1 MRKTFLELQPTVNQT
16 FRLIGNSARGNLNAR
31 LEQSY
36 KAEQEDDYP
45 AACMMRFEAFEDILA
60 TLPDDEDSAVT
71 LDRTHPNTLAAMEI
85 ILASAVD
92 SYLAGEGEV
101 AAAQLELLLDC
112 DDEDPLEATPILA
125 LCYAMI
131 GEWECL
137 EDIEPDLGDKSALV
151 PLLRALQQ
159 FVNRG
164 KIESSTVEQL
174 ARYKEFTAELKLSDH
189 PTDEAYTRDI
199 NSDRPSRAAL
209 AREMYLRTETLLN
222 TYPKF
227 LPALTAMLK

>member
-137 EDIEPDLGDKSALV
+137 EDIEPDLGDKSALA

>member
-1 MRKTFLELQPTVNQT
+1 MRPFLELQPTVNQT

-36 KAEQEDDYP
+36 KAEQNDDYP
-45 AACMMRFEAFEDILA
+45 AACMIRYEAFEDILA
-60 TLPDDEDSAVT
+60 TLPDDDQGAVT

-92 SYLAGEGEV
+92 SYLADEGEV

-137 EDIEPDLGDKSALV
+137 EDIESDLGDKTALT
-151 PLLRALQQ
+151 PLLRALKQ
-159 FVNRG
+159 FVTTG
-164 KIESSTVEQL
+164 KIESATVAEL
-174 ARYKEFTAELKLSDH
+174 ARYKEFTAELKLADH
-189 PTDEAYTRDI
+189 PTDEAYSRDI
-199 NSDRPSRAAL
+199 NSDHPSRAAL
-209 AREMYLRTETLLN
+209 ARELYLRTEKTLN
-222 TYPKF
+222 TYPDF
-227 LPALTAMLK
+227 LPALVAMLN

>member
-159 FVNRG
+159 FVTTD
-164 KIESSTVEQL
+164 KIESNTVEQL
-174 ARYKEFTAELKLSDH
+174 ARYKEFAAELKLTDH

>member
-45 AACMMRFEAFEDILA
+45 TACMMRFEAFEDILA

-159 FVNRG
+159 FVTTD
-164 KIESSTVEQL
+164 KIESNTVEQL
-174 ARYKEFTAELKLSDH
+174 ARYKEFAAELKLTDH

>member
-1 MRKTFLELQPTVNQT
+1 MKLFLELQPTVNQT
-16 FRLIGNSARGNLNAR
+16 FRLMGYGSRGNLAAR

-36 KAEQEDDYP
+36 QAEQNDDYP
-45 AACMMRFEAFEDILA
+45 AACMMRYEAFEDILA
-60 TLPDDEDSAVT
+60 TLPDDEQSVVT

-137 EDIEPDLGDKSALV
+137 EDIETDLGDKTALA
-151 PLLRALQQ
+151 PLLRALREH
-159 FVNRG
+159 VESG
-164 KIESSTVEQL
+164 KIESETVAAL
-174 ARYKEFTAELKLSDH
+174 ARYKEFAAELKLADH
-189 PTDEAYTRDI
+189 PTDESYASDI
-199 NSDRPSRAAL
+199 NSDHPSRAAL
-209 AREMYLRTETLLN
+209 ARELYLRCETTLN
-222 TYPKF
+222 TYPDF
-227 LPALTAMLK
+227 LPALASMLKK

>member
-1 MRKTFLELQPTVNQT
+1 MKPFLELQPTVNQT

-36 KAEQEDDYP
+36 KAEQNDDYP
-45 AACMMRFEAFEDILA
+45 EACMIRYEAFEDILA
-60 TLPDDEDSAVT
+60 TLPDDEEGAVT

-92 SYLAGEGEV
+92 SYLADEGEV
-101 AAAQLELLLDC
+101 AAAQLELLLEC

-137 EDIEPDLGDKSALV
+137 EDIETDLGDKTALT
-151 PLLRALQQ
+151 PLLRALKQ
-159 FVNRG
+159 FVTTG
-164 KIESSTVEQL
+164 KIESATVAGL
-174 ARYKEFTAELKLSDH
+174 ARYKEFTAELKRADH
-189 PTDEAYTRDI
+189 PTDEAYARDI
-199 NSDRPSRAAL
+199 NSDHPSRAAL
-209 AREMYLRTETLLN
+209 ARELYLRTEKTLN
-222 TYPKF
+222 TYPDF
-227 LPALTAMLK
+227 LPALVALLN

>member
-137 EDIEPDLGDKSALV
+137 EDIEPDLGDKSALA

-159 FVNRG
+159 FVTTG

-174 ARYKEFTAELKLSDH
+174 ARYKEFAAELKLSDH

-199 NSDRPSRAAL
+199 NSDRPTRAAL

-222 TYPKF
+222 TYPKV

>member
-159 FVNRG
+159 FVTTD
-164 KIESSTVEQL
+164 KIESNTVEQL
-174 ARYKEFTAELKLSDH
+174 ARYKEFAAELKLTDH

-199 NSDRPSRAAL
+199 NSDRPTRAAL

>member
-1 MRKTFLELQPTVNQT
+1 MKPFLELQPTVNQT

-36 KAEQEDDYP
+36 KAEQNDDYP
-45 AACMMRFEAFEDILA
+45 EACMIRYEAFEDILA
-60 TLPDDEDSAVT
+60 TLPDDDQGAVT

-92 SYLAGEGEV
+92 SYLADEGEV

-137 EDIEPDLGDKSALV
+137 EDIETDLGDKTALT
-151 PLLRALQQ
+151 PLLRALKQ
-159 FVNRG
+159 FVTTG
-164 KIESSTVEQL
+164 KIESATMSQL
-174 ARYKEFTAELKLSDH
+174 ARFKEFMAELKRTDH
-189 PTDEAYTRDI
+189 PTDEAYLGDI
-199 NSDRPSRAAL
+199 SSERPSRAAL
-209 AREMYLRTETLLN
+209 ARELYLRTEKTLN
-222 TYPKF
+222 TYPDF
-227 LPALTAMLK
+227 LPALVTMLN

>member
-1 MRKTFLELQPTVNQT
+1 MKPFLELQPTVNQT

-36 KAEQEDDYP
+36 KAEQNDDYP
-45 AACMMRFEAFEDILA
+45 EACMIRYEAFEDILA
-60 TLPDDEDSAVT
+60 TLPDDDQGAVT

-92 SYLAGEGEV
+92 SYLADEGEV

-137 EDIEPDLGDKSALV
+137 EDIETDLGDKTALT
-151 PLLRALQQ
+151 PLLRALKQ
-159 FVNRG
+159 FVTTG
-164 KIESSTVEQL
+164 KIECATVAGL
-174 ARYKEFTAELKLSDH
+174 ARYKEFTAELKLADH
-189 PTDEAYTRDI
+189 PTDDAYLGDI
-199 NSDRPSRAAL
+199 SSERPSRAAL
-209 AREMYLRTETLLN
+209 ARELYLRTEKTLN
-222 TYPKF
+222 TYPDF
-227 LPALTAMLK
+227 LPALVTMLN

>member
-1 MRKTFLELQPTVNQT
+1 MRPFLELQPTVNQT

-36 KAEQEDDYP
+36 KAEQNDDYP
-45 AACMMRFEAFEDILA
+45 AACMIRYEAFEDILA
-60 TLPDDEDSAVT
+60 TLPDDEEGAVT

-92 SYLAGEGEV
+92 SYLADEGEV

-137 EDIEPDLGDKSALV
+137 EDIEPDLGDKTALT
-151 PLLRALQQ
+151 PLLRALKQ
-159 FVNRG
+159 FVTTG
-164 KIESSTVEQL
+164 KIESATVAEL
-174 ARYKEFTAELKLSDH
+174 ARYKEFTAELKLADH
-189 PTDEAYTRDI
+189 PTDEAYSRDI
-199 NSDRPSRAAL
+199 NSDYPSRAAL
-209 AREMYLRTETLLN
+209 ARELYLRTEKTLN
-222 TYPKF
+222 TYPDF
-227 LPALTAMLK
+227 LPALVALLK

>member
-137 EDIEPDLGDKSALV
+137 EDIEPDLGDKSALA

-164 KIESSTVEQL
+164 KIESNTVEQL
-174 ARYKEFTAELKLSDH
+174 ARYKEFAAELNLSDH

-199 NSDRPSRAAL
+199 NSDRPTRAAL

>member
-137 EDIEPDLGDKSALV
+137 EDIEPDLGDKSALA

-159 FVNRG
+159 FVTTG

-174 ARYKEFTAELKLSDH
+174 ARYKEFAAELKLTDH

-222 TYPKF
+222 
-227 LPALTAMLK
+227 

>member
-159 FVNRG
+159 FVTTD
-164 KIESSTVEQL
+164 KIESNTVEQL
-174 ARYKEFTAELKLSDH
+174 SRYKEFTAELKLSDH

-199 NSDRPSRAAL
+199 NSDRPTRAAL

>member
-1 MRKTFLELQPTVNQT
+1 MRPFLELQPTANQT
-16 FRLIGNSARGNLNAR
+16 YRLIGNSARGNLNAR

-36 KAEQEDDYP
+36 KAEQSGDYQL
-45 AACMMRFEAFEDILA
+45 ACQLRYEAFEDILA
-60 TLPDDEDSAVT
+60 TLPDDEDGAVT

-85 ILASAVD
+85 TLASAVD
-92 SYLAGEGEV
+92 NYLAGEGEV

-137 EDIEPDLGDKSALV
+137 EDIEQDLGDKTALT
-151 PLLRALQQ
+151 PLLRALKQ
-159 FVNRG
+159 FVTIG
-164 KIESSTVEQL
+164 KIESATAVQL
-174 ARYKEFTAELKLSDH
+174 SRYKEFTAELKRADH
-189 PTDEAYTRDI
+189 PTDEAYARDI

-209 AREMYLRTETLLN
+209 ARELYLRAEVALN
-222 TYPKF
+222 IYPQF
-227 LPALTAMLK
+227 LSALVAQLK